1 MRNIFNKQ
9 LNKYTVIYSQFV
21 VFKCLLCF
29 VVKSSNI
36 LSVIANIIPKNKYLV
51 LTVCTPL
58 PVDHEINKFLLSEHG
73 CIVPSSVY
81 CL

>member
-1 MRNIFNKQ
+1 MWNIFNKQ
-9 LNKYTVIYSQFV
+9 PNNIIIYSQFV

-29 VVKSSNI
+29 VVKSSSI
-36 LSVIANIIPKNKYLV
+36 LSVIANIISKNKYLV

-58 PVDHEINKFLLSEHG
+58 LVDHKIDKFLLSEHG
-73 CIVPSSVY
+73 CFVPSSVY